1 MRAYEII
8 FSYYGFHGVVID
20 WIISLRALNL
30 LIITVIIH
38 LFVAFRVVFLKA
50 SCGVPQGFILILF
63 FLCNTLTI
71 FVTFVL
77 NGVDV
82 ILFTDYTN
90 LLFPHSD
97 PAY

>member
-1 MRAYEII
+1 MRAYGII
-8 FSYYGFHGVVID
+8 VNYYGFHGVVVD
-20 WIISLRALNL
+20 WIISLRELNL
-30 LIITVIIH
+30 LIITVSIH
-38 LFVAFRVVFLKA
+38 LFVAFRVVFPKA
-50 SCGVPQGFILILF
+50 LFLALF

-90 LLFPHSD
+90 LLFPHND
-97 PAY
+97 PTY